1 MTVWGSVPGNL
12 KKWEGLEY
20 SHRKTTVPESYNW
33 EEIQALLW
41 VVIDDEDWRN
51 IFSVEET

>member
-12 KKWEGLEY
+12 KRWEGLEY

-51 IFSVEET
+51 IFAVEET